1 MSVVSDFAM
10 IYNFGGDGKWN
21 DWEYRRRARLDG
33 RIIAKL
39 MNIALL
45 GLFGLT
51 VVGLGIISFEKWLSE
66 TLNTMPESKGVNF
79 KSYGWQKRCRGLYE
93 TPIAA

>member
-1 MSVVSDFAM
+1 MVNGTIGSA
-10 IYNFGGDGKWN
+10 G
-21 DWEYRRRARLDG
+21 RRARLDG

-79 KSYGWQKRCRGLYE
+79 KSYRRGLYE